1 MRWWPTAHG
10 QSPNQSVPGDPDGT
24 AQTRQGGSWH
34 SDDSKAEEKQGQILK
49 KKPRTEN
56 RFRGVVM
63 PTGSHPDIRRV
74 KRKGVY
80 PSIHGNK
87 LWKSS
92 CLLMDYLHKNRPEHC
107 TSVIDV
113 GCGWGVGG
121 IWCAKKLGSRVT
133 SVDADPN
140 VFPFLEATAALNK
153 VELTP
158 LVSRF
163 EKLSTRQLSR
173 FDMLIAADICFW
185 DELVKPVT
193 NMVNRA
199 VKAGVKHILI
209 ADPERSPF
217 FEMAERCMDR
227 HCGEI
232 VDWQTRKP
240 IEASGAILVI
250 ENA

>member
-1 MRWWPTAHG
+1 
-10 QSPNQSVPGDPDGT
+10 
-24 AQTRQGGSWH
+24 
-34 SDDSKAEEKQGQILK
+34 LK
-49 KKPRTEN
+49 KSKPKIEN

-63 PTGSHPDIRRV
+63 PTGSHPAIRKV
-74 KRKGVY
+74 KRQGLY

-92 CLLMDYLHKNRPEHC
+92 CLLIDYLNRNRPEHAR
-107 TSVIDV
+107 SVIDV
-113 GCGWGVGG
+113 GCGWGVSG
-121 IWCAKKLGSRVT
+121 IWCAKTLGSEVT

-140 VFPFLEATAALNK
+140 VFPFLQASASLNG
-153 VELTP
+153 VETTS

-163 EKLSTRQLSR
+163 EQLTTRQLSK

-185 DELVKPVT
+185 DELVNPVT

-199 VKAGVKHILI
+199 VKAGVKQIII

-217 FEMAERCMDR
+217 FEMAERCADR
-227 HCGEI
+227 HCADI
-232 VDWQTRKP
+232 VDWQTRSP
-240 IEASGAILVI
+240 IKARGAIMVI